1 MEEEKSGEL
10 YYATLGCS
18 IKSTREEI
26 QRAVRKLSLLYH
38 SDKTNDPEAPIKFL
52 AIQKAKEVLLDDE
65 KRKAID
71 DLIKAKLKRKEH
83 DTKKTQELSEGRKR
97 MRDKLE
103 QSLKAANHSH
113 LSSSTTKSTTYT
125 TSSTHTKSKTRNIND
140 TANIEKLR
148 QESIKRMEEEINKQ
162 TTINQQ
168 NIHNDEYIDNLHTTY
183 HNIHKHAMP
192 GTLKVKWKPSHES
205 HSEDTLYQL
214 LKQYGTIESIKLDT
228 NKGTSAIII
237 FTSYTS
243 AEACVYAYEGS
254 SEYRVTLLTTPD
266 SGNKKSGKTASVFT
280 HTYTTSSTS
289 ASTLADGKGTP
300 VYPLPASVLS
310 DVALLDM
317 MRRASEREKL
327 KAYTSNI
334 DVSLPSY
341 NTSTSTTFS
350 NNTTNIP
357 VHTPATSA
365 VGGETGAVPVKP
377 TPLLSKESDI
387 LSRMRQKQLEKIQRE
402 QQLLQQQQQV
412 QEQGQTLGQE
422 QGQMQQPS
430 VSS

>member
-1 MEEEKSGEL
+1 MDEERSGEL

-83 DTKKTQELSEGRKR
+83 DTKKTQELSESRKR

-103 QSLKAANHSH
+103 QSLKAANTTH
-113 LSSSTTKSTTYT
+113 SSSSKSTTHT
-125 TSSTHTKSKTRNIND
+125 TSTHTKSKTRRTND

-168 NIHNDEYIDNLHTTY
+168 NIHNDEYLNNLHTTY
-183 HNIHKHAMP
+183 HNIHKHTMP
-192 GTLKVKWKPSHES
+192 GTLKIKWKPSRES
-205 HSEDTLYQL
+205 HSEDTIYQL
-214 LKQYGTIESIKLDT
+214 LKQYGSIESIKLDT

-237 FTSYTS
+237 FTSYSS

-254 SEYRVTLLTTPD
+254 NEYRVTLLTTPD
-266 SGNKKSGKTASVFT
+266 GGDKKSSKAASVFT
-280 HTYTTSSTS
+280 HTYTTSNTKSATSSSTS
-289 ASTLADGKGTP
+289 ADGKGAP

-334 DVSLPSY
+334 DASLPSY
-341 NTSTSTTFS
+341 NTSTSTTF
-350 NNTTNIP
+350 TTNTNTP
-357 VHTPATSA
+357 MYTPATSA
-365 VGGETGAVPVKP
+365 ADTGAVPVKP

-387 LSRMRQKQLEKIQRE
+387 LARMRQKQLEKKQRE
-402 QQLLQQQQQV
+402 QQEELLQQ
-412 QEQGQTLGQE
+412 GQPLE
-422 QGQMQQPS
+422 SSS
-430 VSS
+430 VLS